1 MNRLQDKVAV
11 ITGAG
16 SGIGRATAMT
26 LANEGAAVVVADID
40 EKSSQSVVGEIV
52 AAGGRAT
59 GCWVDVAEEP
69 AIENM
74 IDVAVTTFGGLDILH
89 NNAAAL
95 GAEVLGR
102 DLDIVDMD
110 VDVWDRTMAVNVRGV
125 MLGCKHAIPHMLER
139 GGGSIVSA
147 SSCSALFG
155 YVSRIA
161 YGTSKGALISFTKY
175 VATMYGPR
183 GIRCNAL
190 APGLILT
197 PAARRNLPPEQFDV
211 YQENHLFPRLGDA
224 QDIANAVL
232 FLASDEGIFINGQ
245 TISVDGGLLT
255 HMPYYA
261 QFQRMS
267 QQAT

>member
-1 MNRLQDKVAV
+1 MDRLQNKVAV

-26 LANEGAAVVVADID
+26 LAREGASVVVADID
-40 EKSSQSVVGEIV
+40 EGAADTVVGEI
-52 AAGGRAT
+52 AEAGGKAK
-59 GCWVDVAEEP
+59 GCWVDVAEES
-69 AIENM
+69 AVKAMIE
-74 IDVAVTTFGGLDILH
+74 VAVATFGGLDILH

-95 GAEVLGR
+95 GPEVLGR

-110 VDVWDRTMAVNVRGV
+110 VEVWDKTMAVNVRGV
-125 MLGCKHAIPHMLER
+125 MLGCKHSIPHMLER

-155 YVSRIA
+155 NVSRIA

-175 VATMYGPR
+175 VATMYGPQ

-197 PAARRNLPPEQFDV
+197 PAAQRNLPVEQFAV

-232 FLASDEGIFINGQ
+232 FLSSDEGIFINGQ

-267 QQAT
+267 QAT

>member
-1 MNRLQDKVAV
+1 MKRLESKVAV

-26 LANEGAAVVVADID
+26 MASEGASVVVADID
-40 EKSSQSVVGEIV
+40 ESAAQKVVAEIV
-52 AAGGRAT
+52 EAGGNAAST
-59 GCWVDVAEEP
+59 WVDVAEE
-69 AIENM
+69 AAVKDM
-74 IDVAVTTFGGLDILH
+74 IGVAVSTFGGVDILH

-95 GAEVLGR
+95 GPEVLGR

-125 MLGCKHAIPHMLER
+125 MLGCKHAIPHMLAR
-139 GGGSIVSA
+139 GGGSIISA

-155 YVSRIA
+155 HVSRIA

-197 PAARRNLPPEQFDV
+197 PAARRNLPVEQFAV
-211 YQENHLFPRLGDA
+211 YQENHLFPRLGEA

-267 QQAT
+267 QDT